1 MNLIAFLRC
10 AQQAGLGDIPAEKLE
25 RLALEWLALLL
36 KTSGLKNVPDSAHLR
51 ALANCRAPQA
61 ADLRPLAI
69 SREFEMLD
77 WRLHPP
83 PVGQQMICGSAG
95 LGTAV
100 IGIYSQAT
108 PKNPMGHTC
117 WSPLPSFPPSQKR
130 VPLADL
136 LKK

>member
-25 RLALEWLALLL
+25 RFVLLL
-36 KTSGLKNVPDSAHLR
+36 NSAGVPDASALAHLR